1 MQCEDIINDDK
12 DERKQTYEDITMRCK
27 DNHEGST
34 RDRTGQL
41 RFVWGATTEADPAR
55 RKPSPRKRPRH
66 ARTRKPTRMHTHT
79 HHQPPAHTRAHDKRH
94 RQERR
99 CYPSPPHKARA
110 AGANRRRR
118 SRGRGRSAAPGLAR
132 ANHLNPHH
140 TPTLPTRLAAYHT
153 SPTGKRGSRSGKRAK
168 WGGVKRVCDAELV
181 HRRLGDWELEHMRR
195 CADAVV
201 AERSR

>member
-1 MQCEDIINDDK
+1 MK
-12 DERKQTYEDITMRCK
+12 CK
-27 DNHEGST
+27 DNHKGST

-41 RFVWGATTEADPAR
+41 RSVRGATTEADPAR

-66 ARTRKPTRMHTHT
+66 ARTRKPTRVHTHT
-79 HHQPPAHTRAHDKRH
+79 RHQPPAHSRAHDKRH

-132 ANHLNPHH
+132 ANHLDPHH
-140 TPTLPTRLAAYHT
+140 TPTLPTRLPHI
-153 SPTGKRGSRSGKRAK
+153 SDGKTGFEEWEAGEVGGSKKGP
-168 WGGVKRVCDAELV
+168 
-181 HRRLGDWELEHMRR
+181 RRLLVSSGETGPGGTCRTPDGGSS
-195 CADAVV
+195 A
-201 AERSR
+201 

>member
-12 DERKQTYEDITMRCK
+12 DERKQTYEDITMKCK
-27 DNHEGST
+27 DNHKGST
-34 RDRTGQL
+34 RPNR
-41 RFVWGATTEADPAR
+41 ATTHCAGSHNRGGPCAQKNR
-55 RKPSPRKRPRH
+55 SPRKRPRH

-79 HHQPPAHTRAHDKRH
+79 HHQPPAHSRAHDKRH

-132 ANHLNPHH
+132 ANHLDPRPHPH
-140 TPTLPTRLAAYHT
+140 STHPPTTHPRREN
-153 SPTGKRGSRSGKRAK
+153 GVRGVGSGRSG
-168 WGGVKRVCDAELV
+168 GE
-181 HRRLGDWELEHMRR
+181 
-195 CADAVV
+195 
-201 AERSR
+201 